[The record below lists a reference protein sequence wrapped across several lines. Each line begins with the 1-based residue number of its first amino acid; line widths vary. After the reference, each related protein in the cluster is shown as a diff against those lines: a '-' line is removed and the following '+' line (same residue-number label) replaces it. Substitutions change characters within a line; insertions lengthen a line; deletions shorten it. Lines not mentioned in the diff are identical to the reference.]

1 MVSLLVSNQFKI
13 IPIIAI
19 DFSTKPRIDLLLSI
33 CRFYL
38 NMTKILIFGYGSTNG
53 VFAFNKNI
61 KNPFVE
67 NDQETIEQLFSQ
79 IKVRPG
85 PATIQP
91 IIRMANLL
99 GGK

>member
-19 DFSTKPRIDLLLSI
+19 DFSTKPRIDLLQKI
-33 CRFYL
+33 CRFYF
-38 NMTKILIFGYGSTNG
+38 NITKILIFGYGSING

-61 KNPFVE
+61 KNPFVD
-67 NDQETIEQLFSQ
+67 NDPESIERLFDQ
-79 IKVRPG
+79 IQVRPG

-99 GGK
+99 GGN